1 MRRRPVGRPATIR
14 GLSAGFVLAG
24 VRACG
29 GGGGTGGG
37 QGSSTVDFGG
47 GPLGPAARRQ
57 IVACVS

>member
-24 VRACG
+24 VCAC
-29 GGGGTGGG
+29 GGGTGGG
-37 QGSSTVDFGG
+37 QGSATVDFGG